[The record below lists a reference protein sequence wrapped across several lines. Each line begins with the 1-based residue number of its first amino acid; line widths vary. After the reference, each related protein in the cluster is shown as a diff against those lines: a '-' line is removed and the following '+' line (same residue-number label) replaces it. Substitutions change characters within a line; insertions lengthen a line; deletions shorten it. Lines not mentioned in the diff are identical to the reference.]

1 MYAIYFNKRHRYEMI
16 KCDNISISV
25 LFQWQRLS
33 ECHVHIS
40 QKPKF
45 RILMITH
52 LVNNFHEYDTEKPQ
66 DTQTHKKIVGKPTTF
81 HQVDAQL

>member
-1 MYAIYFNKRHRYEMI
+1 M
-16 KCDNISISV
+16 
-25 LFQWQRLS
+25 
-33 ECHVHIS
+33 HIS

-81 HQVDAQL
+81 HQVDAQF